1 MSKIQSLVIVA
12 VLLVVFGGI
21 GIAAQ
26 DKYSVKVPGGLSF
39 SEFKGYEN
47 WQVVAISATD
57 NLINVIVANPV
68 MIKAYKAGTPG
79 NGKPFPDGSKSAK
92 LQWKPTKSPDAPF
105 SVNVPD
111 TLIDIAF
118 MVRGSKRFAE
128 SGNWGYGLFNYDIKS
143 DSFTP
148 ATKTNNPPQANDAKC
163 GFACHTA
170 VKSRDYVFTAF
181 SRPDIR

>member
-1 MSKIQSLVIVA
+1 MTKIQSLAIVA
-12 VLLVVFGGI
+12 VLFVVFGAAGV
-21 GIAAQ
+21 AAQ
-26 DKYSVKVPGGLSF
+26 DKYSAKVPGGLSF

-57 NLINVIVANPV
+57 GLINAIVANPV
-68 MIKAYKAGTPG
+68 MIKAYKAGIPE

-92 LQWKPTKSPDAPF
+92 LQWKPKKSADAPF

-118 MVRGSKRFAE
+118 MVRDSKRFKD
-128 SGNWGYGLFNYDIKS
+128 SGNWGYGLFNYDTRS
-143 DSFTP
+143 GAFTP
-148 ATKTNNPPQANDAKC
+148 ATRTNNPPQANDAKC

-170 VKSRDYVFTAF
+170 VKTRDYVFTSY
-181 SRPDIR
+181 SRPDLR